1 MTNPPPSTTGPL
13 LAGRAIH
20 KWFGRLNV
28 LDAVE
33 FSVEAGQSVGIVG
46 PNGAGKTT
54 LLDVLA
60 GAQAPTAGT
69 VAFRGADVTQTSVA
83 DRCRMGIG
91 RTHQIPRPFTGMT
104 VFENVYVGATAG
116 GGLRGSGANERCLE
130 VLAQTG
136 LLPLS
141 NRRAATLGLLHRKRL
156 ELARAL
162 AAGPDVLLLDEIGAG
177 LTDAEAEEL
186 LESIQHLRDSGMTI
200 VWIEHIVHV
209 LVRAIDRL
217 VCMDAGKVIADG
229 IPDEVLQDA
238 RVIDAYLGRRE

>member
-1 MTNPPPSTTGPL
+1 
-13 LAGRAIH
+13 
-20 KWFGRLNV
+20 
-28 LDAVE
+28 
-33 FSVEAGQSVGIVG
+33 
-46 PNGAGKTT
+46 
-54 LLDVLA
+54 
-60 GAQAPTAGT
+60 
-69 VAFRGADVTQTSVA
+69 
-83 DRCRMGIG
+83 MGIG
-91 RTHQIPRPFTGMT
+91 RTHQVPRPFTGMT

-116 GGLRGSGANERCLE
+116 GGLHGAEANARCLE
-130 VLAQTG
+130 VLELTG
-136 LLPLS
+136 LLSFS
-141 NRRAATLGLLHRKRL
+141 NRRAMSLGLLHRKRL

-186 LESIQHLRDSGMTI
+186 LESIQKLRDSGMTI

-229 IPDEVLQDA
+229 SPLEVLEDA